1 MKTRLANKKDLPA
14 LKTMFLGIVK
24 KMHSENVFIWN
35 EYYPYEEFDNDIKK
49 KQLYVVTTSGDI
61 VAAFALVPSYQKDT
75 SEELIYLNRLGVN
88 ATMQKSGYGK
98 LAINEAKRI
107 AKSLGYNELRL
118 MVVNTNLPAIAF
130 YEKLGFIRVGDEIT
144 EFIPETNST
153 LTEYCYKIE
162 LV

>member
-1 MKTRLANKKDLPA
+1 
-14 LKTMFLGIVK
+14 
-24 KMHSENVFIWN
+24 
-35 EYYPYEEFDNDIKK
+35 
-49 KQLYVVTTSGDI
+49 
-61 VAAFALVPSYQKDT
+61 
-75 SEELIYLNRLGVN
+75 
-88 ATMQKSGYGK
+88 MQKSGYGK

-144 EFIPETNST
+144 EFIPKTNFT
-153 LTEYCYKIE
+153 LTEYCYKID